1 MYIMVMADEPSKR
14 LYDYFDPEQ
23 FKDVDL
29 IISCGDLSPEY
40 LTFFATMCHAPVL
53 YVKGN
58 HDGKYAYCPP
68 EGCIC
73 IDDDIYTYKG
83 IRIMGLGGCMEYI
96 PRSEN
101 QFTERAMSIRILR
114 LWWKLFRKRGI
125 DILVTHAPA
134 YQINDKDD
142 LPHRG
147 FKCFRKLM
155 DKYEPTY
162 FVHGHVHRTYL

>member
-73 IDDDIYTYKG
+73 IDDDIYTIKV
-83 IRIMGLGGCMEYI
+83 
-96 PRSEN
+96 SE
-101 QFTERAMSIRILR
+101 
-114 LWWKLFRKRGI
+114 LWDWGMYGVYSPF
-125 DILVTHAPA
+125 
-134 YQINDKDD
+134 
-142 LPHRG
+142 
-147 FKCFRKLM
+147 
-155 DKYEPTY
+155 
-162 FVHGHVHRTYL
+162 

>member
-1 MYIMVMADEPSKR
+1 MYIM
-14 LYDYFDPEQ
+14 
-23 FKDVDL
+23 VDL

-101 QFTERAMSIRILR
+101 QFTERAMHRRIRSMI
-114 LWWKLFRKRGI
+114 WMI
-125 DILVTHAPA
+125 CHTEASSV
-134 YQINDKDD
+134 
-142 LPHRG
+142 
-147 FKCFRKLM
+147 
-155 DKYEPTY
+155 
-162 FVHGHVHRTYL
+162 FVS